1 MSMLPPVKEPAQQD
15 NPLVLFD
22 GVCNFCNASVQWI
35 LRRDRA
41 GRFRFASLQSAAA
54 RAALAR
60 IGLVDFHADSV
71 VLIHD
76 GRHYLRTDAALRI
89 AKLLGFPWS
98 MFAVFLVLPRFLRDP
113 AYRLIARY
121 RYRWFG
127 KRDTCMVPTK
137 EARARFLD
145 AGERTA

>member
-1 MSMLPPVKEPAQQD
+1 MLAHVNETSEATHPV
-15 NPLVLFD
+15 VLFD

-41 GRFRFASLQSAAA
+41 GKFRFASLQSKAA
-54 RAALAR
+54 RQELSR
-60 IGLVDFHADSV
+60 IGLVDFQADSV
-71 VLIHD
+71 VLIHE
-76 GRHYLRTDAALRI
+76 GRHHLRTDAALRI

-98 MFAVFLVLPRFLRDP
+98 LFSVFLVLPRFLRDP

-137 EARARFLD
+137 EARTRFLD
-145 AGERTA
+145 ADERAG